1 VKAEVDLGV
10 IGFPSLSHNNIVNEN
25 HELNQFV
32 FFFLFFFPLF
42 LKFSLGVKRVPFF
55 FFFFF
60 FLLFLK
66 DPSPFLITTED
77 PDFKNERCEMMLM
90 CCNFVQAVF
99 EKCSIWNMPLMRLF
113 YSRYV

>member
-42 LKFSLGVKRVPFF
+42 LKLSLGVKRVPFF

-60 FLLFLK
+60 L
-66 DPSPFLITTED
+66 SI
-77 PDFKNERCEMMLM
+77 
-90 CCNFVQAVF
+90 VF
-99 EKCSIWNMPLMRLF
+99 EGSLTFLN
-113 YSRYV
+113 YY